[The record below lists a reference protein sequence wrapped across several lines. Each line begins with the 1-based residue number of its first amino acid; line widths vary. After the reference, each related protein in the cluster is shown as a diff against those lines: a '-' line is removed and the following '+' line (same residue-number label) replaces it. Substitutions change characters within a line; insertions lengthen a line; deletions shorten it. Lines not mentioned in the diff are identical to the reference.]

1 MKNKL
6 LILYRT
12 IMTTNPTQR
21 DKQKRVWSHDVY
33 FRDSFPQPK
42 EARIYSALEKLPKN
56 PPPIIDI
63 LSAHTP

>member
-1 MKNKL
+1 
-6 LILYRT
+6 
-12 IMTTNPTQR
+12 MTTNPAQR

-42 EARIYSALEKLPKN
+42 EARIYPALEKLPKFFFMN
-56 PPPIIDI
+56 V